1 MIAKI
6 KDNLAIIVTS
16 FTLLGSIGA
25 GLSTA
30 GEIVNKLQGIDDR
43 MNFVEQ
49 EFGRLKEETMVSSD
63 ISVLYEKVYQ
73 LELVSNQADQFRE
86 QVAYMQSQ
94 LQTLEQTIRDEGFDT
109 QNKYIPE
116 KWEWQDLNDSITR
129 IETLNQTIVN
139 KQWEIDDLKTRLAY
153 LEANNHNH

>member
-43 MNFVEQ
+43 MNFVEK

-63 ISVLYEKVYQ
+63 ISVLYEKVSQ
-73 LELVSNQADQFRE
+73 LELVSTQADQFRE

-94 LQTLEQTIRDEGFDT
+94 LQTLEQNIRDEGFDT

>member
-25 GLSTA
+25 GLNTA
-30 GEIVNKLQGIDDR
+30 GEIVNKLQGIDER

-49 EFGRLKEETMVSSD
+49 EFGRLKDETMVSSD
-63 ISVLYEKVYQ
+63 ISVLYEKVFQ
-73 LELVSNQADQFRE
+73 LEQIGYQADQFRE

-94 LQTLEQTIRDEGFDT
+94 LQTLEQTIRDEGSDT

-129 IETLNQTIVN
+129 IDTLNQTIVN

>member
-43 MNFVEQ
+43 MNFVEK

-63 ISVLYEKVYQ
+63 ISVLYEKVSQ
-73 LELVSNQADQFRE
+73 LELVSTQADQFRE

-94 LQTLEQTIRDEGFDT
+94 LQTLEQNIRDEAFDT

>member
-1 MIAKI
+1 MIGKI

-30 GEIVNKLQGIDDR
+30 TEIVNKLQGIDDR
-43 MNFVEQ
+43 MAFVER
-49 EFGRLKEETMVSSD
+49 EFGKLKEDTMVTSD
-63 ISVLYEKVYQ
+63 ISVLYEKVY
-73 LELVSNQADQFRE
+73 QFRE

-129 IETLNQTIVN
+129 IETLNQTIQN